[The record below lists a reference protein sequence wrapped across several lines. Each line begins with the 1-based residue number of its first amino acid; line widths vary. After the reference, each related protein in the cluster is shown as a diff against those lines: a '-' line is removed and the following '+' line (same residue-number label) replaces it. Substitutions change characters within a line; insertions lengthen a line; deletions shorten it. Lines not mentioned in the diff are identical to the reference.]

1 MNHPT
6 LGNTESAMP
15 SAATTMSFL
24 EEHIPE
30 LAQSAV
36 TQAY

>member
-15 SAATTMSFL
+15 NAKKTMSFL

-30 LAQSAV
+30 LARSAV